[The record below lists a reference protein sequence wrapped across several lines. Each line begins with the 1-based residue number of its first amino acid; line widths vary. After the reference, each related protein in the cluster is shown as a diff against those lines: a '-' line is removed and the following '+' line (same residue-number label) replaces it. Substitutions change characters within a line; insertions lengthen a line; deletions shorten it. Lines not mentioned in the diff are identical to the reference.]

1 MSGHTE
7 ERRVFTEFLKKKGLK
22 TTRERT
28 ALFDE
33 IFSAHRHFDAEDLV
47 IRMRERGT
55 KISRATIYRTLE
67 ILHECGLVGR
77 VRLNEEKYRYE
88 RLKRG
93 EHHDHL
99 VCTSCGKVIEF
110 NDARDREAAG
120 RGLPRPRLPRD
131 RALAPDLGPLRK
143 LPGARGQGRES
154 EERRHLVEGRDRRLD
169 GDQGTGAPFGVNVGG
184 TVSGRP

>member
-1 MSGHTE
+1 VSGHTD
-7 ERRVFTEFLKKKGLK
+7 ERRVFTEFLRKKGLK
-22 TTRERT
+22 ITRERT

-67 ILHECGLVGR
+67 ILHDCGLVGR

-99 VCTSCGKVIEF
+99 VCTSCGKVVEFVDRAIEKRQ
-110 NDARDREAAG
+110 DAVCRAHDFRATAHSHQIWGLCGACRSRSG
-120 RGLPRPRLPRD
+120 RG
-131 RALAPDLGPLRK
+131 GNRK
-143 LPGARGQGRES
+143 SAAAS
-154 EERRHLVEGRDRRLD
+154 
-169 GDQGTGAPFGVNVGG
+169 
-184 TVSGRP
+184 

>member
-1 MSGHTE
+1 VSGHTE

-67 ILHECGLVGR
+67 ILHDCGLVGR

-99 VCTSCGKVIEF
+99 VCTSCGKVVEF
-110 NDARDREAAG
+110 I
-120 RGLPRPRLPRD
+120 D
-131 RALAPDLGPLRK
+131 RAIEKRQDAVCRAHDFRATAHSHQIWGLCGACRARSGKGGNRK
-143 LPGARGQGRES
+143 SAS
-154 EERRHLVEGRDRRLD
+154 
-169 GDQGTGAPFGVNVGG
+169 A
-184 TVSGRP
+184 S

>member
-67 ILHECGLVGR
+67 ILHGCGLVGR

-99 VCTSCGKVIEF
+99 VCTSCGKVVEF
-110 NDARDREAAG
+110 V
-120 RGLPRPRLPRD
+120 D
-131 RALAPDLGPLRK
+131 RAIEKRQDAVCRAHDFRATAHSHQIWGLCGACRARAGKGGNRK
-143 LPGARGQGRES
+143 GAAAS
-154 EERRHLVEGRDRRLD
+154 
-169 GDQGTGAPFGVNVGG
+169 
-184 TVSGRP
+184 

>member
-1 MSGHTE
+1 VSGHTE

-67 ILHECGLVGR
+67 ILHDCGLVGR

-99 VCTSCGKVIEF
+99 VCTSCGKVVEF
-110 NDARDREAAG
+110 I
-120 RGLPRPRLPRD
+120 D
-131 RALAPDLGPLRK
+131 RAIEKRQDAVCRAHDFRATAHAHQIWGLCGACRARAGKSGNRK
-143 LPGARGQGRES
+143 GAAAS
-154 EERRHLVEGRDRRLD
+154 
-169 GDQGTGAPFGVNVGG
+169 
-184 TVSGRP
+184 

>member
-1 MSGHTE
+1 
-7 ERRVFTEFLKKKGLK
+7 VFTEFLKKKGLK

-67 ILHECGLVGR
+67 ILHDCGLVGR

-99 VCTSCGKVIEF
+99 VCTSCGKVVEF
-110 NDARDREAAG
+110 V
-120 RGLPRPRLPRD
+120 D
-131 RALAPDLGPLRK
+131 RAIEKRQDAVCRAHDFRATAHSHQIWGLCGACRARAGKGGNRK
-143 LPGARGQGRES
+143 GAAAS
-154 EERRHLVEGRDRRLD
+154 
-169 GDQGTGAPFGVNVGG
+169 
-184 TVSGRP
+184 

>member
-1 MSGHTE
+1 VSAHSE

-67 ILHECGLVGR
+67 ILHGCGLVGR

-99 VCTSCGKVIEF
+99 VCTSCGKVVEF
-110 NDARDREAAG
+110 V
-120 RGLPRPRLPRD
+120 D
-131 RALAPDLGPLRK
+131 RAIEKRQDAVCRAHDFRATAHSHQIWGLCGACRARAGKGGNRK
-143 LPGARGQGRES
+143 GAAAS
-154 EERRHLVEGRDRRLD
+154 
-169 GDQGTGAPFGVNVGG
+169 
-184 TVSGRP
+184 

>member
-1 MSGHTE
+1 VSGHTE

-67 ILHECGLVGR
+67 ILHGCGLVGR

-99 VCTSCGKVIEF
+99 VCTSCGKVVEF
-110 NDARDREAAG
+110 V
-120 RGLPRPRLPRD
+120 D
-131 RALAPDLGPLRK
+131 RAIEKRQDAVCRAHDFRATAHSHQIWGLCGACRARAGKGGNRK
-143 LPGARGQGRES
+143 GAAAS
-154 EERRHLVEGRDRRLD
+154 
-169 GDQGTGAPFGVNVGG
+169 
-184 TVSGRP
+184 